1 MEKGGEIVKKI
12 LFFGLA
18 LGAAYVTYAQLPQ
31 IRRYIKI
38 ERM

>member
-1 MEKGGEIVKKI
+1 MKKL
-12 LFFGLA
+12 LFFGLV

-31 IRRYIKI
+31 IRRYINI